1 MKIKRVFIISPAL
14 VDSSPVKGS
23 AALANAL
30 CKWVP
35 VVFVTLKCDNN
46 NLSYLDNCIKLVSL
60 GECKNWYKKIKKL
73 QNILK
78 NSGSS
83 QSIATISSSFSADFA
98 NSFCTDLAIT
108 CTSVRGNLPINY
120 VNTYG
125 FAGKFLSYLHLNRLS
140 KIKHVVSMTS
150 AMADQVQRYIGR
162 DSVIIGNFL
171 DEKRLLKFKK
181 TCQKQGPYK
190 IIFSG
195 SLCNRKQPMLIIES
209 VSILRSKGYEVEL
222 DILGEGPLLDSL
234 KNKVEE
240 LGLHEMVTFHGYL
253 IEPYG
258 FMSEFDVLVST
269 SLSEGVSR
277 STLEALYLGIPCVL
291 RNVDGAKDLIQN
303 GINGYLFNDDSE
315 FADNIIS
322 AITLSRN
329 YDKNKS
335 LLPSMFRQNNS
346 ARQYLD
352 LLESSI

>member
-35 VVFVTLKCDNN
+35 VVFVTLKSDNN
-46 NLSYLDNCIKLVSL
+46 NLSYLDDCIKLVSL
-60 GECKNWYKKIKKL
+60 GDCKNWFKKIRKL

-108 CTSVRGNLPINY
+108 CSSVRGNLPINY

-125 FAGKFLSYLHLNRLS
+125 FAGKLLSYFHLNRLS

-150 AMADQVQRYIGR
+150 AMADQVQKYIGKE
-162 DSVIIGNFL
+162 SEIIGNFL

-181 TCQKQGPYK
+181 TFQKHGPYK

-195 SLCNRKQPMLIIES
+195 SLDNRKQPMLIIES
-209 VSILRSKGYEVEL
+209 ISILKSKGFEVKL
-222 DILGEGPLLDSL
+222 GILGEGPLLNSL
-234 KNKVEE
+234 KNKVEKLE
-240 LGLHEMVTFHGYL
+240 LSENVSFYGYL
-253 IEPYG
+253 VEPYG
-258 FMSEFDVLVST
+258 LMSEFDVLVST

-277 STLEALYLGIPCVL
+277 STLEALYLGIPCIL

-303 GINGYLFNDDSE
+303 GINGYLFNDDLE
-315 FADNIIS
+315 LADQIIS

-329 YDKNKS
+329 FDKHKS
-335 LLPSMFRQNNS
+335 LLPSMFRQSNS